1 MIKLLFTG
9 DVTEIRAVE
18 IVAESL
24 HLLRWLNSIFEVD
37 SSKFFSGF
45 YRKFMEFS
53 EACVI
58 RALADI

>member
-37 SSKFFSGF
+37 SSKFFGGF
-45 YRKFMEFS
+45 YRDFMEFS

-58 RALADI
+58 RASAGI